1 MSMFLLGAFVGG
13 VIGAPAGFLLAA
25 LLIRSKAVAY
35 EHKSQDDNT
44 QPEGIRLAR
53 LTN

>member
-25 LLIRSKAVAY
+25 LLIGSKAAAH
-35 EHKSQDDNT
+35 ERKHRDDCT
-44 QPEGIRLAR
+44 QPEAIRAAW

>member
-25 LLIRSKAVAY
+25 LLIGSKAVAY
-35 EHKSQDDNT
+35 EHKSQDDNI
-44 QPEGIRLAR
+44 QPEAIRLAR
-53 LTN
+53 LIN

>member
-1 MSMFLLGAFVGG
+1 MRMFLLGAFVGG

-25 LLIRSKAVAY
+25 LLIGSKAVAQ
-35 EHKSQDDNT
+35 EHKSQDDNI
-44 QPEGIRLAR
+44 QPEAIRVAR

>member
-13 VIGAPAGFLLAA
+13 VIGAPAGFFLAA
-25 LLIRSKAVAY
+25 LLIGSKSKAH
-35 EHKSQDDNT
+35 ERKSKDDNI
-44 QPEGIRLAR
+44 QPEAIRLAR

>member
-25 LLIRSKAVAY
+25 ILIGSKAAAY
-35 EHKSQDDNT
+35 EHKSQDDKI
-44 QPEGIRLAR
+44 QPDAIRLAR
-53 LTN
+53 LTH